1 MSDVKMTQAEIVNLV
16 ESGLLA
22 NGCNRENAAAV
33 ARTIAAAELDGCA
46 AHGLFRMPGYIASLR
61 SGKVNGKAEPVVSR
75 IAPGVVK
82 VDGDHGYAPLA
93 LEVGRSSLIEAA
105 RETGIAAMVLVNVHH
120 FAALWVEVEPIAEA
134 GLAAMAFTTYKP
146 AVVPAGA
153 KKPLFGTNPMCFGW
167 PRGDT
172 PPLVFDQASAAMARG
187 EVMIAARD
195 GHPVPPGTG
204 VDKDGNATTDADKII
219 NGGALLPFGGHK
231 GSTIAMM
238 IELLVAGL
246 SGQDFSFEAQK
257 NDNNDGGPPNGG
269 ELMLAI
275 DPTKFGDSDK
285 WLTHSESF
293 LQLLGGMDGAHIPAD
308 RRYKNRRENSKNG
321 ISVKAS
327 VHNACVE
334 FAK

>member
-1 MSDVKMTQAEIVNLV
+1 
-16 ESGLLA
+16 
-22 NGCNRENAAAV
+22 
-33 ARTIAAAELDGCA
+33 
-46 AHGLFRMPGYIASLR
+46 
-61 SGKVNGKAEPVVSR
+61 
-75 IAPGVVK
+75 
-82 VDGDHGYAPLA
+82 
-93 LEVGRSSLIEAA
+93 
-105 RETGIAAMVLVNVHH
+105 
-120 FAALWVEVEPIAEA
+120 
-134 GLAAMAFTTYKP
+134 
-146 AVVPAGA
+146 
-153 KKPLFGTNPMCFGW
+153 
-167 PRGDT
+167 
-172 PPLVFDQASAAMARG
+172 
-187 EVMIAARD
+187 
-195 GHPVPPGTG
+195 
-204 VDKDGNATTDADKII
+204 
-219 NGGALLPFGGHK
+219 
-231 GSTIAMM
+231 MM